1 MTEYRVTTDLD
12 SLPFCTIHEM
22 SVTVIVVDNEVEVT
36 YHLDK
41 VKHFGVESEYDPY
54 RPISKLDRKVELPDP
69 PPRIS
74 FSMKPVAADDG
85 TYMTVTKKEEEPNT
99 TVSKYG
105 VEWDIDANLP
115 MYTRDFLKMQKK
127 MADDTDPHEVL
138 KKWSVYDLDR
148 MHDYVGLGPEWLD
161 SERRIELVRIENNE
175 KDK

>member
-22 SVTVIVVDNEVEVT
+22 SVTVTVVDNEVEVT
-36 YHLDK
+36 YHLDR

-85 TYMTVTKKEEEPNT
+85 TYMTVTKKKNKNQ
-99 TVSKYG
+99 TVSNGISMQTYQCILVTILKCRKM
-105 VEWDIDANLP
+105 
-115 MYTRDFLKMQKK
+115 MYMRQI
-127 MADDTDPHEVL
+127 H
-138 KKWSVYDLDR
+138 
-148 MHDYVGLGPEWLD
+148 
-161 SERRIELVRIENNE
+161 VRY
-175 KDK
+175 